1 MTRSRVPASARP
13 TLEEVALRAGVSR
26 ATVSRVV
33 NGSTTVAPRLR
44 EVVSRAIAELGY
56 VPNQAARTLMTSR
69 TDTIALVASEPD
81 ARVFGDPFFSG
92 IVRGVGQEL
101 APSGLQL
108 MLLMAQSH
116 EDLGRI
122 ERYLVSR
129 HVDGVLLI
137 SEHGHDVLPRA
148 LERTGVPLVIGGR
161 PLDEGS
167 THAYVDNDNLGGAA
181 AAAEY
186 LVSRGRTKIATITGP
201 LDMSAGVDRLH
212 GFKRALGRRY
222 RAGRVEHG
230 DFTQESGAAA
240 VARLLH
246 KAPDIDAIFVASDL
260 MAMGALAG
268 LRRAGRRVPDDVAV
282 IGFDDIAMAAVADPP
297 LTTMRQRTVDQG
309 RLMVR
314 LLLARHRPELLRV
327 DASEQD
333 LPSVADTDRVILP
346 VELVVRESA

>member
-1 MTRSRVPASARP
+1 MTRSYEQVSARP
-13 TLEEVALRAGVSR
+13 TLEEVASRAGVSR

-33 NGSTTVAPRLR
+33 NGSTTVDPRLR
-44 EVVSRAIAELGY
+44 EVVSRAVAELGY

-108 MLLMAQSH
+108 MLLMAQSYD
-116 EDLGRI
+116 DLARI

-148 LERTGVPLVIGGR
+148 LEKAGMPLVIGGR
-161 PLDEGS
+161 PLDNENS
-167 THAYVDNDNLGGAA
+167 YAYVDNDNVGGAA
-181 AAAEY
+181 AAARY
-186 LVSRGRTKIATITGP
+186 LAAQGRSRIATIAGP
-201 LDMSAGVDRLH
+201 LDMSAGADRLE
-212 GFKRALGRRY
+212 GFKRGVGRRF
-222 RAGRVEHG
+222 RAGRVEYG
-230 DFTQESGAAA
+230 DFTQESGTAA
-240 VARLLH
+240 VARLLD
-246 KAPDIDAIFVASDL
+246 KAPDLDAIFVASDL
-260 MAMGALAG
+260 MALGALAY

-314 LLLARHRPELLRV
+314 LLLARHRPELLV
-327 DASEQD
+327 EHAGEDD
-333 LPSVADTDRVILP
+333 LPSVADTDRVVLP
-346 VELVVRESA
+346 VELVVREST